1 MVAEFK
7 AFHRHLRVVGTSIAG
22 VTVALNK
29 LLP

>member
-7 AFHRHLRVVGTSIAG
+7 AFRRHLWVVGASIVG